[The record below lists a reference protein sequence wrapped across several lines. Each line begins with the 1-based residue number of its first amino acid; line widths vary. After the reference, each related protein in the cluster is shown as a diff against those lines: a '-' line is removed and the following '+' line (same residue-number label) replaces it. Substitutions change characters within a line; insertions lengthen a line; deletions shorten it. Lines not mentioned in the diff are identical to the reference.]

1 MTDQRTVRDF
11 SVTPVAKYYAYKTT
25 EYVSFTAA
33 IWILFVRS
41 QGLSFAEVGALNSIW
56 WLALVAGEIPTG
68 YLGDRL
74 GRRSAMSLGTAIIAI
89 STVAM
94 GLSQTFLQ
102 FAVVYAA
109 WAIGQTFRSGSDDA
123 WLYDLLEE
131 TSETHEFA
139 NVRGRATGI
148 GLAIGAVTTL
158 AGGVLADVANY
169 SVPFFATAVVTAL
182 GIPVLLSVP
191 ETGDGGG
198 DFTPRKAIRV
208 IRNRLTQPPLRSFV
222 VYFALL
228 FGVVNMAYILDQ
240 PILRAVAVDLGIPES
255 ATNTAV
261 STSYAAFSI
270 IAAGAT
276 YRSGGISD
284 RLGVRRW
291 FLVSPLLVAVSY
303 AVLPIFGPL
312 AFPVFAVVRGVNNVS
327 GVLGNQYIN
336 DRVDSVGRATVLSAA
351 GMLYSLAV
359 VPFELAGGV
368 VADVVSPTGALALF
382 GGVLAVGAGVLW
394 VVERPI

>member
-1 MTDQRTVRDF
+1 
-11 SVTPVAKYYAYKTT
+11 
-25 EYVSFTAA
+25 
-33 IWILFVRS
+33 
-41 QGLSFAEVGALNSIW
+41 
-56 WLALVAGEIPTG
+56 
-68 YLGDRL
+68 
-74 GRRSAMSLGTAIIAI
+74 
-89 STVAM
+89 
-94 GLSQTFLQ
+94 Q

-255 ATNTAV
+255 ATNT
-261 STSYAAFSI
+261 
-270 IAAGAT
+270 
-276 YRSGGISD
+276 
-284 RLGVRRW
+284 
-291 FLVSPLLVAVSY
+291 
-303 AVLPIFGPL
+303 
-312 AFPVFAVVRGVNNVS
+312 
-327 GVLGNQYIN
+327 
-336 DRVDSVGRATVLSAA
+336 
-351 GMLYSLAV
+351 
-359 VPFELAGGV
+359 
-368 VADVVSPTGALALF
+368 
-382 GGVLAVGAGVLW
+382 
-394 VVERPI
+394 